1 MRFDTNL
8 VFQETQ
14 KNINKMILFK
24 KYLLHTLKIWPF
36 LYKIQTDP
44 HYKKWKF
51 VLDWGAPLLLIS
63 LVLLIERPTLKEYF
77 YGMFLFLILW
87 GWVLYFIRKA
97 MNKRIKK
104 GYQYYL
110 KMKEDIER
118 IEGDCQKNNS
128 LFRNTNQ

>member
-1 MRFDTNL
+1 MELDTNL

-97 MNKRIKK
+97 MNERIKK

-110 KMKEDIER
+110 KTKEDIER
-118 IEGDCQKNNS
+118 IEGDCQKNN
-128 LFRNTNQ
+128 

>member
-1 MRFDTNL
+1 MGFDTNL

-14 KNINKMILFK
+14 KNINKMIIFK

-36 LYKIQTDP
+36 LYKIQTEP

-51 VLDWGAPLLLIS
+51 VLDWGVPLLLIS
-63 LVLLIERPTLKEYF
+63 LALLIERPTLKEYF

-97 MNKRIKK
+97 MNERIKK

-110 KMKEDIER
+110 KTKEDIER
-118 IEGDCQKNNS
+118 IEGDCQKNN
-128 LFRNTNQ
+128 

>member
-1 MRFDTNL
+1 MGFDTNL
-8 VFQETQ
+8 VSQETQ

-24 KYLLHTLKIWPF
+24 KLLLHTLKIWPF

-97 MNKRIKK
+97 MNERIKK

-110 KMKEDIER
+110 KTKEDIER
-118 IEGDCQKNNS
+118 IEGDCQKNN
-128 LFRNTNQ
+128 

>member
-1 MRFDTNL
+1 MGFDTNL

-24 KYLLHTLKIWPF
+24 KLLLHTLKIWPF

-97 MNKRIKK
+97 MNERIKK

-118 IEGDCQKNNS
+118 IEGACQKNN
-128 LFRNTNQ
+128 

>member
-1 MRFDTNL
+1 MGFDTNL

-24 KYLLHTLKIWPF
+24 KYLLHALKIWPF

-97 MNKRIKK
+97 MNERIKK

-118 IEGDCQKNNS
+118 IERDCQKKIIS
-128 LFRNTNQ
+128 NTNQ

>member
-1 MRFDTNL
+1 MGFDTNL

-36 LYKIQTDP
+36 LYKIQTEP

-97 MNKRIKK
+97 MNERIKK

-110 KMKEDIER
+110 KTKEDIER
-118 IEGDCQKNNS
+118 IEGDCQKNN
-128 LFRNTNQ
+128 

>member
-1 MRFDTNL
+1 VGFDTNL
-8 VFQETQ
+8 VSQETQ

-63 LVLLIERPTLKEYF
+63 LALLIERPTLKEYF

-97 MNKRIKK
+97 MNERIKK

-110 KMKEDIER
+110 KTKEDIEG
-118 IEGDCQKNNS
+118 IEGDCQKNN
-128 LFRNTNQ
+128 

>member
-1 MRFDTNL
+1 VGFDTNL
-8 VFQETQ
+8 VSQETQ

-24 KYLLHTLKIWPF
+24 KLLLHTLKIWPF
-36 LYKIQTDP
+36 LYKIQTEP

-77 YGMFLFLILW
+77 YEMFLFLILW

-97 MNKRIKK
+97 MNERIKK

-118 IEGDCQKNNS
+118 IEGDCQKNN
-128 LFRNTNQ
+128 

>member
-1 MRFDTNL
+1 MGFDTNL

-24 KYLLHTLKIWPF
+24 KLLLHALKIFPF
-36 LYKIQTDP
+36 LYKIQTEP

-51 VLDWGAPLLLIS
+51 VLDWGVPLLLIS

-97 MNKRIKK
+97 MNERIKK

-110 KMKEDIER
+110 KTKEDIER
-118 IEGDCQKNNS
+118 IEGDCQKNN
-128 LFRNTNQ
+128 

>member
-1 MRFDTNL
+1 MGFDTNL

-14 KNINKMILFK
+14 KNVNKMILFK
-24 KYLLHTLKIWPF
+24 KLLLHALKIWPF
-36 LYKIQTDP
+36 LYKIQTEP

-97 MNKRIKK
+97 MNERIKK

-118 IEGDCQKNNS
+118 IEGDCQKNN
-128 LFRNTNQ
+128 

>member
-1 MRFDTNL
+1 MGFDTNL

-24 KYLLHTLKIWPF
+24 KLLLHTLKIWPF
-36 LYKIQTDP
+36 LYKIQTEP

-97 MNKRIKK
+97 MNERIKK

-110 KMKEDIER
+110 KTKEDIER
-118 IEGDCQKNNS
+118 IEGDCQKNN
-128 LFRNTNQ
+128 

>member
-1 MRFDTNL
+1 MGFDTNL

-97 MNKRIKK
+97 MNERIKK

-118 IEGDCQKNNS
+118 IEGEYQKNN
-128 LFRNTNQ
+128 

>member
-1 MRFDTNL
+1 MGFDTNL

-97 MNKRIKK
+97 MNERIKK

-110 KMKEDIER
+110 KTKEDIER
-118 IEGDCQKNNS
+118 IEGDCQKNN
-128 LFRNTNQ
+128 

>member
-1 MRFDTNL
+1 MGFDTNL

-36 LYKIQTDP
+36 LYKIQTEP

-63 LVLLIERPTLKEYF
+63 LALLIERPTLKEYF

-97 MNKRIKK
+97 MNERIKK

-110 KMKEDIER
+110 KTKEDIER
-118 IEGDCQKNNS
+118 IEGDYQKNN
-128 LFRNTNQ
+128 

>member
-1 MRFDTNL
+1 MGFDTNL

-36 LYKIQTDP
+36 LYKIQTEP

-97 MNKRIKK
+97 MNERIKK

-110 KMKEDIER
+110 KTKEDIER
-118 IEGDCQKNNS
+118 IEGEYQKNN
-128 LFRNTNQ
+128 

>member
-1 MRFDTNL
+1 MGFDTNL
-8 VFQETQ
+8 VSQETQ

-24 KYLLHTLKIWPF
+24 KLLLHTLKICPF
-36 LYKIQTDP
+36 LYKIQTEP

-97 MNKRIKK
+97 MNERIKK

-110 KMKEDIER
+110 KTKEDIER
-118 IEGDCQKNNS
+118 IEGDCQKNN
-128 LFRNTNQ
+128 

>member
-1 MRFDTNL
+1 MGFDTNL

-24 KYLLHTLKIWPF
+24 KYLLHALKIFPF
-36 LYKIQTDP
+36 LYKIQTEP

-97 MNKRIKK
+97 MNERIKK

-110 KMKEDIER
+110 KTKEDIER
-118 IEGDCQKNNS
+118 IEGDCQKNN
-128 LFRNTNQ
+128 

>member
-1 MRFDTNL
+1 MGFDTNL

-36 LYKIQTDP
+36 LYKIQTEP

-87 GWVLYFIRKA
+87 GWVLYFIRKS
-97 MNKRIKK
+97 MNERIKK

-118 IEGDCQKNNS
+118 IEGDCQKNN
-128 LFRNTNQ
+128 

>member
-1 MRFDTNL
+1 
-8 VFQETQ
+8 
-14 KNINKMILFK
+14 MILFK
-24 KYLLHTLKIWPF
+24 KYLLHTLKICPF
-36 LYKIQTDP
+36 LYKIQTEP

-97 MNKRIKK
+97 MNERIKK

-110 KMKEDIER
+110 KTKEDIER
-118 IEGDCQKNNS
+118 IEGDCQKNN
-128 LFRNTNQ
+128 

>member
-1 MRFDTNL
+1 VGFDTNL

-36 LYKIQTDP
+36 LYKIQTEP

-97 MNKRIKK
+97 MNERIKK

-118 IEGDCQKNNS
+118 IEGDCQKNN
-128 LFRNTNQ
+128 

>member
-1 MRFDTNL
+1 MGFDTNL
-8 VFQETQ
+8 VLMETQ

-77 YGMFLFLILW
+77 YGIFLFLILW

-97 MNKRIKK
+97 MNERIKK

-118 IEGDCQKNNS
+118 IEGDCQKNN
-128 LFRNTNQ
+128 

>member
-1 MRFDTNL
+1 MGFDTNL

-14 KNINKMILFK
+14 KNINKMVLFK
-24 KYLLHTLKIWPF
+24 KYLLHTLKICPF
-36 LYKIQTDP
+36 LYKIQTEP

-77 YGMFLFLILW
+77 YRMFLFLILW

-97 MNKRIKK
+97 MNERIKK

-110 KMKEDIER
+110 KTKEDIER
-118 IEGDCQKNNS
+118 IEGDCQKNN
-128 LFRNTNQ
+128 

>member
-1 MRFDTNL
+1 MGFDTNL

-44 HYKKWKF
+44 HYKKWKI

-63 LVLLIERPTLKEYF
+63 LALLIERPTLKEYF

-97 MNKRIKK
+97 MNERIKK

-118 IEGDCQKNNS
+118 IEGDCQKNN
-128 LFRNTNQ
+128 

>member
-1 MRFDTNL
+1 MGFDTNL

-24 KYLLHTLKIWPF
+24 KLLLHTLKIWPF
-36 LYKIQTDP
+36 LYKIQTEP

-97 MNKRIKK
+97 MNERIKK

-110 KMKEDIER
+110 KTKEDIER
-118 IEGDCQKNNS
+118 IEGEYEKNN
-128 LFRNTNQ
+128 

>member
-1 MRFDTNL
+1 MGFDTNL
-8 VFQETQ
+8 VSQETQ

-97 MNKRIKK
+97 MNERIKK

-110 KMKEDIER
+110 KIKEDIER
-118 IEGDCQKNNS
+118 IEGDCQKNN
-128 LFRNTNQ
+128 

>member
-1 MRFDTNL
+1 MGFDTNL

-36 LYKIQTDP
+36 LYKIQTEP

-97 MNKRIKK
+97 MNERIKK

-110 KMKEDIER
+110 KTKEGIER
-118 IEGDCQKNNS
+118 IEGDCQKNN
-128 LFRNTNQ
+128 

>member
-1 MRFDTNL
+1 MGFDTNL

-24 KYLLHTLKIWPF
+24 KLLLHALKIFPF
-36 LYKIQTDP
+36 LYKIQTEP

-51 VLDWGAPLLLIS
+51 VLDWGVPLLLIS
-63 LVLLIERPTLKEYF
+63 LALLIERPTLKEYF

-97 MNKRIKK
+97 MNERIKK

-110 KMKEDIER
+110 KTKEDIER
-118 IEGDCQKNNS
+118 IEGDCQKNN
-128 LFRNTNQ
+128 

>member
-1 MRFDTNL
+1 MGFDTNL
-8 VFQETQ
+8 VSQETQ

-36 LYKIQTDP
+36 LYKIQTEP

-63 LVLLIERPTLKEYF
+63 LVLLIDRPTLKEYF

-97 MNKRIKK
+97 MNERIKK

-110 KMKEDIER
+110 KTKEDIER
-118 IEGDCQKNNS
+118 IEGDCQKNN
-128 LFRNTNQ
+128 

>member
-1 MRFDTNL
+1 MELDTNL

-51 VLDWGAPLLLIS
+51 LLDWGAPLLLIS

-87 GWVLYFIRKA
+87 GWVLYVIRKV
-97 MNKRIKK
+97 MNERIKK

-110 KMKEDIER
+110 KTKEDIER
-118 IEGDCQKNNS
+118 IEGDCQKNN
-128 LFRNTNQ
+128 

>member
-1 MRFDTNL
+1 VGFDTNL
-8 VFQETQ
+8 VSQETQ

-24 KYLLHTLKIWPF
+24 KLLLHTLKIWPF
-36 LYKIQTDP
+36 LYKIQTEP

-97 MNKRIKK
+97 MNERIKK

-110 KMKEDIER
+110 KTKEDIER
-118 IEGDCQKNNS
+118 IEGDYQKNN
-128 LFRNTNQ
+128 

>member
-1 MRFDTNL
+1 VGFDTNL
-8 VFQETQ
+8 VSQETQ

-24 KYLLHTLKIWPF
+24 KLLLHTLKIWPF
-36 LYKIQTDP
+36 LYKIQTEP

-97 MNKRIKK
+97 MNERIKK

-110 KMKEDIER
+110 KTKEDIER
-118 IEGDCQKNNS
+118 IEGDCQKNN
-128 LFRNTNQ
+128 